1 MRKPLYILI
10 CLVLMTGA
18 VACQKNDERSANA
31 TENNG
36 NHSEIDS
43 SQDTSLAPDFS
54 LPDLEGNIIGPAS
67 FRGKVL
73 IIDFWATWC
82 PPCVKAVPH
91 LTSMKEKYGPQG
103 FEVIGVSLDTG
114 SDAEM
119 LVKAFA
125 EEMGVNYPMVIGSG
139 DVADD
144 YGGITGI
151 PTLFIINKEGQI
163 VKSQT
168 GYSPDIGKM
177 TETEVEKLLAE

>member
-1 MRKPLYILI
+1 M
-10 CLVLMTGA
+10 
-18 VACQKNDERSANA
+18 
-31 TENNG
+31 
-36 NHSEIDS
+36 
-43 SQDTSLAPDFS
+43 
-54 LPDLEGNIIGPAS
+54 
-67 FRGKVL
+67 
-73 IIDFWATWC
+73 
-82 PPCVKAVPH
+82 
-91 LTSMKEKYGPQG
+91 
-103 FEVIGVSLDTG
+103 IGVSLDTG

-125 EEMGVNYPMVIGSG
+125 EEMGVNYPMVIGNS

>member
-10 CLVLMTGA
+10 CLVLMTGV
-18 VACQKNDERSANA
+18 VACQKNDEKSADT
-31 TENNG
+31 TEDTG

-125 EEMGVNYPMVIGSG
+125 EEMGVNYPMVIGND
-139 DVADD
+139 DVADA

-151 PTLFIINKEGQI
+151 PTFFIIDKEGKI
-163 VKSQT
+163 VKSRI
-168 GYSPDIGKM
+168 GYSPDTGNM
-177 TETEVEKLLAE
+177 METEVEKLLAE